1 MTETGTH
8 VPPMPI
14 TPAPDER
21 ARRRFLYRPEG
32 IWTVRIVTFVL
43 LIGFWEWWAQDV
55 SRALFAPPSEVLAA
69 FYELVFVQGAIHGAL
84 IESLITL
91 VLGLGLCL
99 VIGIPVGLAMGRS
112 RTLEWGLD
120 PYVTF
125 LYVLPSVA
133 FVPLLVVWLGFDLQM
148 RVALVVISGVF
159 PMIINTMV
167 GVKHVDPEFVDG
179 GRAFTATPWQ
189 IMLTIIV
196 PATLPFMFA
205 GLRIAFSAAWV
216 GVIVAE
222 MTALIT
228 GIGGLILHYANLFRT
243 ANVLVPILFIMAV
256 GVFIQ
261 WFSASLQRRM
271 TPWHVERYDAGA

>member
-1 MTETGTH
+1 MTATSTH

-14 TPAPDER
+14 VPAPDER
-21 ARRRFLYRPEG
+21 ARRRWLYRPAG
-32 IWTVRIVTFVL
+32 VWTVRVVTFVV
-43 LIGFWEWWAQDV
+43 LITVWELGARDV
-55 SRALFAPPSEVLAA
+55 SRALFAPPSEVLAS
-69 FYELVFVQGAIHGAL
+69 FIQLVFVQGAIHGPL

-91 VLGLGLCL
+91 AMGLSLCVL
-99 VIGIPVGLAMGRS
+99 VGIPVGLAMGRS
-112 RTLEWGLD
+112 RTLEWALD

-133 FVPLLVVWLGFDLQM
+133 FIPLLVVWLGFDVQM
-148 RVALVVISGVF
+148 RVALVFLSGVF
-159 PMIINTMV
+159 PMIINTMI
-167 GVKHVDPEFVDG
+167 GAKNVDPELIDG

-189 IMLTIIV
+189 IMRTIVV
-196 PATLPFMFA
+196 PATVPFMFA

-243 ANVLVPILFIMAV
+243 ANVLGPILFIMAV
-256 GVFIQ
+256 GIFIQ
-261 WFSASLQRRM
+261 WFSASLQARM
-271 TPWHVERYDAGA
+271 TPWHVERNDPGA

>member
-1 MTETGTH
+1 MTAPAQTSTAPVG
-8 VPPMPI
+8 
-14 TPAPDER
+14 PAPDER
-21 ARRRFLYRPEG
+21 ARRSWLYRPEG
-32 IWTVRIVTFVL
+32 IWAVRIVTFIL
-43 LIGFWEWWAQDV
+43 LIGFWELSAQDV
-55 SRALFAPPSEVLAA
+55 SRALFAPPSEVLQA
-69 FYELVFVQGAIHGAL
+69 FYQLVFVQGAIHGAL

-91 VLGLGLCL
+91 TLGLVLC
-99 VIGIPVGLAMGRS
+99 VAAGIPLGLAMGRS
-112 RTLEWGLD
+112 RTLEWALD

-133 FVPLLVVWLGFDLQM
+133 FIPLLVVWLGFDLQM
-148 RVALVVISGVF
+148 RVALVFLSGVF

-167 GVKHVDPEFVDG
+167 GVKHVDPELVDG

-189 IMLTIIV
+189 IMRTIIV

-261 WFSASLQRRM
+261 WFSAWLQRRM
-271 TPWHVERYDAGA
+271 TPWHVERQDAGM